1 MSPQPYLIF
10 QSNHSCYGIEALA
23 VQEVFFLPA
32 LKAIAEAPVDVIGVL
47 NLRGEILPVIDFN
60 RRLGYAPQP
69 YHLSDSVIVIQHQ
82 GFRLGMIVNQIKDV
96 QMLDLT
102 EAKLDLTYGR
112 RDATQTRRFIRQVIN
127 VGNNIITV
135 LDTEQLMHYT
145 DQTVTSEAC
154 RVDMTVQVFAPG
166 ATVQEQLVFQQRA
179 DNLIDRSVTE
189 DAADLLP
196 LAVVGL
202 QGEYFSL
209 GLEAVYEFTD
219 IQKITPI
226 PCCPPHIVG
235 NVNLR
240 GEILTLIDIS
250 QVLNL
255 PTNQIGVKPKAIVVH
270 LDQVIVGI
278 TVDEVLDVVY
288 VHPTAIKPVPTAV
301 SATHD
306 EYLQGIVPFQEKTMS
321 ILDLPKIL
329 LKGNLIVNEEA

>member
-10 QSNHSCYGIEALA
+10 QSNHSRYGIEALA

-32 LKAIAEAPVDVIGVL
+32 LKPIAEAPADVVGVL
-47 NLRGEILPVIDFN
+47 NLRSKILPVIDFN

-69 YHLSDSVIVIQHQ
+69 YHLSDSVIVVKHQ
-82 GFRLGMIVNQIKDV
+82 NFCIGMIVNQIDEV
-96 QMLDLT
+96 QMLDVA
-102 EAKLDLTYGR
+102 EANLDLTYGR
-112 RDATQTRRFIRQVIN
+112 RDATPIQRFTKQVVN
-127 VGNNIITV
+127 VGSDIITL
-135 LDTEQLMHYT
+135 LDTEQLIRHS
-145 DQTVTSEAC
+145 DQTAITDTNRA
-154 RVDMTVQVFAPG
+154 DTPVQVFAPD
-166 ATVQEQLVFQQRA
+166 ATAQEQLVFRQRA
-179 DNLIDRSVTE
+179 ENLIGGSTTE
-189 DAADLLP
+189 DATELLP

-209 GLEAVYEFTD
+209 GLEAVHEFTD
-219 IQKITPI
+219 VQKITPI

-270 LDQVIVGI
+270 LDQVVVGI
-278 TVDEVLDVVY
+278 TVDEVLDVIY
-288 VHPTAIKPVPTAV
+288 VHPTAIKPVPVAV
-301 SATHD
+301 SAAHD

-329 LKGNLIVNEEA
+329 LKGNLIVDEEA